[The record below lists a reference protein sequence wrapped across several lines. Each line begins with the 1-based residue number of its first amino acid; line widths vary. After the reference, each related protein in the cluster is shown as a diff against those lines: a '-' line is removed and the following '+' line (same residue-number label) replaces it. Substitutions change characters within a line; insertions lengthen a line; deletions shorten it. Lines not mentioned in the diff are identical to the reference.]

1 MKKLL
6 SIVIASLMML
16 TTVSITGCGNGSGET
31 PADVTLNVY
40 ILDAGYK
47 TEWLDGI
54 KAEFAKQ
61 EWVVEKY
68 GNVDVDVES
77 NGVETY
83 GADKIRSG
91 NSKANKFDLLFGMN
105 LQELYGEK
113 NSSTKKYYLADL
125 SDVYKSTVPGESITV
140 EKKMIDS
147 AVSSNLYTDKYGK
160 SSWFAMPW
168 AGGYNGILYNADK
181 LAEAKYEVP
190 VTTDELLAIM
200 QAETE
205 KEKKVNK
212 DGIGYSIMQS
222 MDEGATYWEH
232 LMPTW
237 WAQYEGYTNYEKFW
251 EGKTYNPE
259 TEEYEYSVDIFKQKG
274 RLESLTVLENAIRNN
289 LYHRAAST
297 NYITAQRMFV
307 KGDGMFMACGD
318 WFDMEM
324 KELIDDIV
332 SNGGKAYNVQ
342 MMKTPVISAIIDRL
356 TTVKDD
362 ATLSKVVKAVDGGA
376 ESFEGVS
383 AEDFKIIKEA
393 RNILYSVG
401 NYHTAVIPEYA
412 KNVEL
417 AKDFLRFMATDKA
430 NEIYSVKTGGS
441 GLFFEY
447 DLESKNPSIYETLSE
462 TAKMRIR
469 CFNDEDSLV
478 LPIPNNFNL
487 FIYGRVRPFKTNISS
502 YEYLFTQPGTSAQD
516 VYDYDISY
524 YTETEWET
532 ILFGMGV
539 EI

>member
-16 TTVSITGCGNGSGET
+16 TTVSITGCGDGGKET

-61 EWVVEKY
+61 KWVIEKY

-91 NSKANKFDLLFGMN
+91 NSKANKFDLFFGMN

-140 EKKMIDS
+140 EEKMIDS
-147 AVSSNLYTDKYGK
+147 AVTSNLYTDKYGK

-205 KEKKVNK
+205 KEKKENK
-212 DGIGYSIMQS
+212 DGLGYSIMQS
-222 MDEGATYWEH
+222 MEDGATYWEH

-237 WAQYEGYTNYEKFW
+237 WAQYEGYTNYVKFW

-289 LYHRAAST
+289 LYPKAAST
-297 NYITAQRMFV
+297 DFIPAQRMFV

-332 SNGGKAYNVQ
+332 SNGGKVYNIQ

-383 AEDFKIIKEA
+383 EEDFKIIKEA

-447 DLESKNPSIYETLSE
+447 DLETKNPSIYETLSE

-469 CFNDEDSLV
+469 CFNDKDSLV
-478 LPIPNNFNL
+478 LPIPNNYNL

-502 YEYLFTQPGTSAQD
+502 YEYLFTQPGTSAKD

-532 ILFGMGV
+532 ILVGMGV
-539 EI
+539 EK

>member
-16 TTVSITGCGNGSGET
+16 TTVSITGCGKGSEET

-61 EWVVEKY
+61 EWVVKKY

-125 SDVYKSTVPGESITV
+125 ADVYKSTVPGESITV

-147 AVSSNLYTDKYGK
+147 AVSSNLYTDKDGN
-160 SSWFAMPW
+160 SSWYAMPW

-205 KEKKVNK
+205 KEKKVNEE
-212 DGIGYSIMQS
+212 GFGYSIMQS

-237 WAQYEGYTNYEKFW
+237 WAQYEGYTNYVKFW

-274 RLESLTVLENAIRNN
+274 RLESLTVLENAIRKN
-289 LYHRAAST
+289 LYPRAAST
-297 NYITAQRMFV
+297 NYITAQRKFV
-307 KGDGMFMACGD
+307 KGEGMFMACGD

-324 KELIDDIV
+324 KELIEDIV
-332 SNGGKAYNVQ
+332 ASEGKVCNVQ
-342 MMKTPVISAIIDRL
+342 MMKTPVISAIINRL

-383 AEDFKIIKEA
+383 EEDFKIIKEA

-447 DLESKNPSIYETLSE
+447 DLETKNPAIYETLSE

-487 FIYGRVRPFKTNISS
+487 FIHGRVRPFKTNISS
-502 YEYLFTQPGTSAQD
+502 YEYFFTQPGTSAKD

-524 YTETEWET
+524 YTDTEWVS
-532 ILFGMGV
+532 ILIFMGV
-539 EI
+539 LE